1 MANNIEAA
9 KKFVPLLDEAY
20 RKASL
25 TSILDGDP
33 TLVRE
38 GANFGELIV
47 PIMNLQGLGDY
58 DRNSGYVDGDVTLSN
73 ETIACNYDRGR
84 LFNVDTMD
92 NIESASLAFG
102 MLANEFI
109 KNKVAP
115 ELDAFRLA
123 CYAAKAGVSKVSG
136 DLATGEDVVAALRAA
151 VTQMDE
157 DEVPAE
163 ERYLFITPTL
173 HGLVQDM
180 DTTKSREVLS
190 RFAGVID
197 VPQSRFYSK
206 LALKSG
212 KLITTGSGD
221 NLITDDQRAG
231 GFVKATGGKD
241 LNFMVVHKPAVIQFQ
256 KHVAP
261 KIITPE
267 VNQSG
272 DSYKFGYRNVGIA
285 DVYENKLAGVYV
297 HKKTT

>member
-1 MANNIEAA
+1 MANSILTT

-25 TSILDGDP
+25 TAILDGDS
-33 TLVRE
+33 TLIRE
-38 GANFGELIV
+38 GANFGELII
-47 PIMNLQGLGDY
+47 PMMNLQGLGDY
-58 DRNSGYVDGDVTLSN
+58 DRSSGYAEGDVTLTYESVV
-73 ETIACNYDRGR
+73 CNYDRGR
-84 LFNVDTMD
+84 MFNVDTMD

-109 KNKVAP
+109 KNMVAP
-115 ELDAFRLA
+115 ELDAFRFA
-123 CYAAKAGVSKVSG
+123 CYANTAGVTKVSG
-136 DLATGEDVVAALRAA
+136 TLSTGADVVTALRTA

-157 DEVPAE
+157 DEVPPDN
-163 ERYLFITPTL
+163 RYLFITPTL

-206 LALKSG
+206 LALKTG

-221 NLITDDQRAG
+221 TLTTDDQREG
-231 GFVKATGGKD
+231 GFMKATGGKD
-241 LNFMVVHKPAVIQFQ
+241 LNFMVVHQPAVIQFQ
-256 KHVAP
+256 KHVSP
-261 KIITPE
+261 KIITPAQ
-267 VNQSG
+267 NPTA
-272 DSYKFGYRNVGIA
+272 DAYKFAYHNVGIA

-297 HKKTT
+297 HKKA

>member
-1 MANNIEAA
+1 MANSISAA

-38 GANFGELIV
+38 GANFGELII

-58 DRNSGYVDGDVTLSN
+58 DRNSGYVDGDVTLAN

-84 LFNVDTMD
+84 MFNVDTMD

-123 CYAAKAGVSKVSG
+123 CYASKAGVTKVSG
-136 DLATGEDVVAALRAA
+136 ALSTGADVVSALRAA
-151 VTQMDE
+151 TTQMDE
-157 DEVPAE
+157 DEVPME
-163 ERYLFITPTL
+163 DRYLFITPTL

-180 DTTKSREVLS
+180 DTTKSREVLA
-190 RFAGVID
+190 RFAGVVDI
-197 VPQSRFYSK
+197 PQSRFYSK
-206 LALKSG
+206 LALKTG
-212 KLITTGSGD
+212 RLITTGSGD
-221 NLITDDQRAG
+221 TLTTDDQREG
-231 GFVKATGGKD
+231 GFMKATGGKD
-241 LNFMVVHKPAVIQFQ
+241 LNFMVIHQPAVIQFQ
-256 KHVAP
+256 KHVSP
-261 KIITPE
+261 KIITPAQ
-267 VNQSG
+267 NPTA
-272 DSYKFGYRNVGIA
+272 DAYKFAYHNVGIA

-297 HKKTT
+297 HKKP

>member
-1 MANNIEAA
+1 MANSISVV

-25 TSILDGDP
+25 TAILDGDS
-33 TLVRE
+33 TLIRQ
-38 GANFGELIV
+38 GANWGELII

-58 DRNSGYVDGDVTLSN
+58 DRSSGYVQGDVTLTY
-73 ETIACNYDRGR
+73 ETIACNYDRAR
-84 LFNVDTMD
+84 MFNVDTVD
-92 NIESASLAFG
+92 NIESAGLAFG

-123 CYAAKAGVSKVSG
+123 CYAAKAGVTKVSG
-136 DLATGEDVVAALRAA
+136 TLATGADVVAALRAA

-180 DTTKSREVLS
+180 DTTKSREVLA
-190 RFAGVID
+190 RFTAVVD
-197 VPQSRFYSK
+197 VPQSRFFSK
-206 LALKSG
+206 LAMKSG
-212 KLITTGSGD
+212 QLITTGSGD
-221 NLITDDQRAG
+221 SLITDDQREG
-231 GFVKATGGKD
+231 GFMKATGGKD
-241 LNFMVVHKPAVIQFQ
+241 LNFIAIHKPALIQFT

-267 VNQSG
+267 ANQSA
-272 DSYKFGYRNVGIA
+272 DAYKFGYHNVGIA

-297 HKKTT
+297 HKKP